1 MKKVAC
7 LLLFPLAALCGQP
20 GMTGNARI
28 DLLSA
33 GLSDSLQQLGTVI
46 VRRTLEPSNEKSPL
60 LGSAISL
67 LVPGAGEYY
76 SDRYVKTA
84 VFLAAE
90 AVTLTLAIVYNNKG
104 NTQTTSFQNYANQH
118 WSAVDYA
125 TWINQNGAA
134 YDAPG
139 AAAPNLY
146 INPNTSLP
154 PWQRVD
160 FGQINAW
167 ESEAHTI
174 GFSHELP
181 TYNTQQYYELI
192 GKYSEFKYGWDT
204 YVGKDGTRYGDDG
217 YDVTYIPQQMKN
229 YADNRGK
236 ANDYYY
242 TAGLATAL
250 VVVNHVLSALDAAWS
265 TSNYNKELTS
275 EVGMKVENAGGG
287 TVALATQLTIK
298 VQL

>member
-1 MKKVAC
+1 MKTVVC
-7 LLLFPLAALCGQP
+7 LFLFPFAALCGRP
-20 GMTGNARI
+20 GLTGNVRI

-33 GLSDSLQQLGTVI
+33 SLNDSLEQKVTIMAKRDGDLS
-46 VRRTLEPSNEKSPL
+46 REKSPI
-60 LGSAISL
+60 LGGAMSL
-67 LVPGAGEYY
+67 LIPGAGEFY
-76 SDRYVKTA
+76 SDRYVKSA
-84 VFLAAE
+84 VFFAIEVAT
-90 AVTLTLAIVYNNKG
+90 VTLAIVHNNKG
-104 NTQTTSFQNYANQH
+104 NSQTTAFQNYANQH

-139 AAAPNLY
+139 AAAPNLT

-160 FGQINAW
+160 FQQINAW
-167 ESEAHTI
+167 EAESHTI

-181 TYNTQQYYELI
+181 SYNTQQYYELI

-217 YDVTYIPQQMKN
+217 YDVNYIPQQMKD
-229 YADNRGK
+229 YADSRGR
-236 ANDYYY
+236 ANDQYY
-242 TAGLATAL
+242 AASLATAL
-250 VVVNHVLSALDAAWS
+250 VVVNHVLSALDGAWS
-265 TSNYNKELTS
+265 TSNYNRQITS
-275 EVGMKVENAGGG
+275 EVGDG
-287 TVALATQLTIK
+287 TVALSTQLTVK